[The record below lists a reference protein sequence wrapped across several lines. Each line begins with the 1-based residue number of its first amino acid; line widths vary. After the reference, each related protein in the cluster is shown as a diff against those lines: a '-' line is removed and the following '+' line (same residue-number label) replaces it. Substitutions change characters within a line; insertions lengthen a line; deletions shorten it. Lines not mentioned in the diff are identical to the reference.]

1 MAAQSVIETTIDTS
15 AASAGDAAAVRFTE
29 RPLLQETRRSLD
41 ALASPL
47 MAHAWVEAIM
57 RFWQAGIAAGSIDP
71 AEPLYLFDPAS
82 CEGQFA
88 WLVLRALQQQ
98 LATNASGLK
107 PCYVACGTHREEL
120 DSMATHPYLTEY
132 AEHGW
137 FDTALF
143 PAGAGTAIT
152 LRQQGLSLL
161 RTANPVVVL
170 SVQWFGTLP
179 SELYGLHQG
188 RVMEGWVVTT
198 EMASCHLDYEWRP
211 LDESDLARSPHRRL
225 LAHCLT
231 RFTDTPLLIPAA
243 ANEAMEIFAKLSSHR
258 YLLLSVDHGCHSE
271 QQIRLGMLSPPRAMR
286 RGSVSAPVN
295 YHALSLHQEWL
306 GARTWNCQLRDTGM
320 VLHATW
326 NNGHTSPEDG
336 AFSSI
341 VAPLA
346 ETHPDDSLQLA
357 AMATG
362 DHAPDAAGLL
372 TLLRLSGYDPRALR
386 SAMPA
391 ILEQTSTM
399 CGTARHEWQIALSR
413 IWSNYLPPA
422 SGDGFPFDAA
432 VLAAEIGHWELAKAC
447 IQTGLAMYGDDVTA
461 LHHLA
466 YCEAATGDTPLAMRL
481 LDHAL
486 EHDPADP
493 LCLALRERLAE
504 RLLHWENIG
513 WYYPDAAS
521 RDELV
526 LEPLGPEHAASV
538 LYQYRDVQIG
548 VMTRLPELN
557 TLQEIRD
564 WIEEQRQDASLASY
578 AVMHRRW
585 GFVGMVCNHRA
596 GDAGYFYF
604 WIGTD
609 FQDRGWGQQAARL
622 LFAQATLAGVIDLFT
637 SVCVDNIRSRNALAR
652 LGFNEMTLHAHAPD
666 DDLIFLHCRPQA
678 TAQPAYEYLVARISR
693 LCEAIRSPIV
703 FSNAIK

>member
-15 AASAGDAAAVRFTE
+15 AADAGNTAAVRFTE
-29 RPLLQETRRSLD
+29 LPRLQEIRRSLD
-41 ALASPL
+41 TVASPL
-47 MAHAWVEAIM
+47 MARAWVEAIM

-71 AEPLYLFDPAS
+71 TEPLYLFDPAP

-88 WLVLRALQQQ
+88 WLVMRALQQQ
-98 LATNASGLK
+98 LATDTIGLK
-107 PCYVACGTHREEL
+107 PCYVACGEHRAEL
-120 DSMATHPYLTEY
+120 DSMATHPYLAEY
-132 AEHGW
+132 VDHGR

-170 SVQWFGTLP
+170 SVHWFGTLP

-188 RVMEGWVVTT
+188 RVMEGWAVTT
-198 EMASCHLDYEWRP
+198 EIASCHLDYEWRL
-211 LDESDLARSPHRRL
+211 LDESDLARSPHQRL

-243 ANEAMEIFAKLSSHR
+243 ANEAMDIFVKLSSYR
-258 YLLLSVDHGCHSE
+258 YLLLSIDHGCHSE

-286 RGSVSAPVN
+286 RGSVSPPVN
-295 YHALSLHQEWL
+295 YHALSLHHEWL
-306 GARTWNCQLRDTGM
+306 DARTWNCQLRDTGM
-320 VLHATW
+320 VLHAAW
-326 NNGHTSPEDG
+326 NNGRAAPEDE

-346 ETHPDDSLQLA
+346 EAHPDDSLHIA
-357 AMATG
+357 AMASE
-362 DHAPDAAGLL
+362 DHAPDAAHVL
-372 TLLRLSGYDPRALR
+372 TLLRLSGYDPRVLR
-386 SAMPA
+386 DAMPV
-391 ILEQTSTM
+391 ILGQASTM
-399 CGTARHEWQIALSR
+399 CGTARHEWQIAVQRLCA
-413 IWSNYLPPA
+413 NYLPPA
-422 SGDGFPFDAA
+422 SGDDFLFDAA
-432 VLAAEIGHWELAKAC
+432 VLAMEIGHWELAKAC
-447 IQTGLAMYGDDVTA
+447 LQTGLAMYGDDVTA

-466 YCEAATGDTPLAMRL
+466 YCEAATGDTPLAIRL
-481 LDHAL
+481 LDNAL
-486 EHDPADP
+486 EHNPADP
-493 LCLALRERLAE
+493 PCLALRERLTE
-504 RLLHWENIG
+504 CVLRWENTS

-521 RDELV
+521 GDELV
-526 LEPLGPEHAASV
+526 LEPLGPEHAASL
-538 LYQYRDVQIG
+538 LYQYRDIQIG
-548 VMTRLPELN
+548 VMTRLPDLN
-557 TLQEIRD
+557 TLQETRN

-596 GDAGYFYF
+596 GDAAYFYF

-622 LFAQATLAGVIDLFT
+622 LFAQAKLAGVIDLFT
-637 SVCVDNIRSRNALAR
+637 SVCVDNFRSRNALAR
-652 LGFNEMTLHAHAPD
+652 LGFNEMTLHANAPD
-666 DDLIFLHCRPQA
+666 DDLIFLHCRSQA
-678 TAQPAYEYLVARISR
+678 MAQPASEDLVARISR